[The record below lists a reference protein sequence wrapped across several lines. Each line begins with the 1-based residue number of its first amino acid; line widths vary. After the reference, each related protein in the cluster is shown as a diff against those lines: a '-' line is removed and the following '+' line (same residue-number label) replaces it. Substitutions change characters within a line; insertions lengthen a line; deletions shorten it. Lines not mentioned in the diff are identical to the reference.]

1 MRCSGAPPTSRRRL
15 IWWSSS
21 RPHLVAPS
29 VPGQRLAS
37 PLDNYIPTNDVDFF
51 LMGEM
56 EQKKK
61 FRDYITSGG
70 DIQGPYGHMIRSGPA
85 LPAISAPPIS
95 AKN

>member
-1 MRCSGAPPTSRRRL
+1 
-15 IWWSSS
+15 
-21 RPHLVAPS
+21 
-29 VPGQRLAS
+29 
-37 PLDNYIPTNDVDFF
+37 
-51 LMGEM
+51 MGDM

-85 LPAISAPPIS
+85 LPPIS